1 MKIYA
6 YLALA
11 IVVISI
17 LGWGYASAYKSGKN
31 EVVQKLQADRVKI
44 LKDGKSIDEN
54 VLSADD
60 DGLVCILLDNCESDK
75 PL

>member
-6 YLALA
+6 YIALA
-11 IVVISI
+11 VII
-17 LGWGYASAYKSGKN
+17 IGALGWGYASAYKSGKDS
-31 EVVQKLQADRVKI
+31 VVQKLQEDRI
-44 LKDGKSIDEN
+44 DLLKDGKKIDEN

-60 DGLVCILLDNCESDK
+60 DGLLCLMLDNCKSDK